1 MNNKPIAYIGLVL
14 VLASFLTFVVLL
26 SLDRG
31 SMPQWLNLEAAAWG
45 ALAVCVVGVVFGV
58 IGWKTTPGKV
68 AACMGGTILLLALLQ
83 LLSVSRPAPSAR
95 RGAAPSQSRPRRAVA
110 GSTGPGA
117 RRTLGRTVGP

>member
-45 ALAVCVVGVVFGV
+45 ALAVCVVGVIFGV
-58 IGWKTTPGKV
+58 IGWKTTPGRV
-68 AACMGGTILLLALLQ
+68 AACTGGAVLLLALS
-83 LLSVSRPAPSAR
+83 LLNSVVR
-95 RGAAPSQSRPRRAVA
+95 
-110 GSTGPGA
+110 
-117 RRTLGRTVGP
+117 